1 MSARAADET
10 LPWSRLEWSDLDEGA
25 RARALTRP
33 VQMVAAATREAVA
46 AVLADVRGRGDQAL
60 RELTLRFDRVE
71 LDAFEVAPA
80 DFAAAEAAV
89 AALGDD
95 PNFAA
100 TITATLALKAPLANP
115 ALTGVPTAPT
125 AGRLPERLFK
135 ISAV

>member
-80 DFAAAEAAV
+80 EFSAAEAAV
-89 AALGDD
+89 A
-95 PNFAA
+95 
-100 TITATLALKAPLANP
+100 P
-115 ALTGVPTAPT
+115 ALRQAMVEAAQRIEAFHRAGMSAGYAVETAP
-125 AGRLPERLFK
+125 GVVFVED
-135 ISAV
+135 I